1 VNLVARLC
9 DAAGPGQLV
18 RSAGGH
24 GEPERLAVRGFE
36 DPIPVWR
43 ELIP

>member
-18 RSAGGH
+18 RSAGGS
-24 GEPERLAVRGFE
+24 GEPERLAVRGFA
-36 DPIPVWR
+36 DPISVWR
-43 ELIP
+43 EAIP